1 MADSNQHGYISRMYT
16 SVSSCKFY
24 TYFGSTTPFTLPV
37 LLASHIRTDCAWCH
51 LLVGQC
57 CQVFTKCAWCC
68 VLGVMCRPTARS
80 SPNGYSSSSSWST
93 CKLQFLKTCKAG
105 QPQTND
111 DHKDDWLLKHVPKTQ
126 WLKMCFKP
134 TSVQLS
140 THQCKSFA
148 KGWHHKGQ
156 DHCHTT
162 DLDTGNSFSD
172 ILKAT
177 TWAASYCKPFTLIH
191 SVSYIHLWENI
202 TIQYKYISRW
212 VIELT
217 FLWKHRWHPNATW
230 QGQLGVIPLGKGT
243 PYQMCKYVL
252 FCLKVLM
259 IQDLFLT
266 TL

>member
-126 WLKMCFKP
+126 WLLVVFQTNLCAAVNP
-134 TSVQLS
+134 PVQVLCQRMAS
-140 THQCKSFA
+140 QRAGPLPHDWLGHWKQLQWHSEGDHMSCKLL
-148 KGWHHKGQ
+148 Q
-156 DHCHTT
+156 
-162 DLDTGNSFSD
+162 
-172 ILKAT
+172 
-177 TWAASYCKPFTLIH
+177 
-191 SVSYIHLWENI
+191 
-202 TIQYKYISRW
+202 
-212 VIELT
+212 T
-217 FLWKHRWHPNATW
+217 FHPYT
-230 QGQLGVIPLGKGT
+230 
-243 PYQMCKYVL
+243 
-252 FCLKVLM
+252 
-259 IQDLFLT
+259 
-266 TL
+266 